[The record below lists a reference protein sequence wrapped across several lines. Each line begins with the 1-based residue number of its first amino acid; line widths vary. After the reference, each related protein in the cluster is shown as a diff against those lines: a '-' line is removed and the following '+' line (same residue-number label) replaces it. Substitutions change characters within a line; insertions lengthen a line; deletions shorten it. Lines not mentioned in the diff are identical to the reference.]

1 MTSKHQHQI
10 NICASFK
17 SSSSSLL
24 LLVVVVV
31 VLLLLLSVVDPGE
44 GPGGHGSPP
53 YFEAKLKTEGP
64 KTFFLR
70 PSFPPPHPFSQG
82 VYDRAPPLSE
92 MLDPPLI
99 IILLLLIYFFS
110 LY

>member
-31 VLLLLLSVVDPGE
+31 VVLLLLLSVVDPGE
-44 GPGGHGSPP
+44 GPGGRGSPP

-70 PSFPPPHPFSQG
+70 PSFPPHPFSQG

>member
-17 SSSSSLL
+17 SSSSLVVV
-24 LLVVVVV
+24 VVVVV

-53 YFEAKLKTEGP
+53 YFEAKLKAEGP
-64 KTFFLR
+64 KTIFLR
-70 PSFPPPHPFSQG
+70 PSFPPPHHFSQG

-99 IILLLLIYFFS
+99 IILLLLIFFFS
-110 LY
+110 L

>member
-1 MTSKHQHQI
+1 MDT
-10 NICASFK
+10 AAAAAAAAAA
-17 SSSSSLL
+17 
-24 LLVVVVV
+24 VV
-31 VLLLLLSVVDPGE
+31 VVDPGK
-44 GPGGHGSPP
+44 GPGGCGSPP
-53 YFEAKLKTEGP
+53 YFEAKLRTEGP

-70 PSFPPPHPFSQG
+70 PSSPPLHPFSQG

-110 LY
+110 L